1 MIQSP
6 AGSLGGRLSRW
17 LALQSLLVL
26 AAICGAVYWA
36 TAVSFQSRQSEALL
50 EKEALVRHLL
60 SEAAAGL
67 DVEAVRHKLDD
78 LLVGQRD
85 LSLRLEGPDGTI
97 FYAKSPASPNTT
109 GQREF
114 RFMTPM
120 PAVGPTGLSATLT
133 LDIGEDRRLLRRVGL
148 TLVAAALA
156 GAALISAGGNALVR
170 VGLRPVRDLVAQ
182 TRLLAANTLD
192 RRLDGSAQ
200 PEELQPLI
208 AQFND
213 LLTRLE
219 RAYEQVEGFNA
230 DVAHEMCTPL
240 ATLVGTTEVAL
251 RRARGVD
258 ELRGVLESNLEDLQR
273 IASIVQDML
282 FLSQADR
289 GSLARRT
296 PVESLCGVA
305 TRIAEYHEAA
315 LADAELSVRVVG
327 EAQGDFDA
335 PLLERA
341 LSNLMAN
348 ATRYA
353 DRESEI
359 DIEIGHVG
367 SQVRLTVANRGAPID
382 PAHLP
387 RLFQRFYR
395 ADGSRSNSARNHGL
409 GLSIVAAI
417 ARMHGGTTF
426 AKCDGNRTSI
436 GLLLPVTSP
445 ENRSMRASDSEL
457 TGARFIARR
466 LGRQS
471 RARPV

>member
-1 MIQSP
+1 MSHRP
-6 AGSLGGRLSRW
+6 VGSLGGRLSRW

-36 TAVSFQSRQSEALL
+36 TAESFQSRQVEALL

-60 SEAAAGL
+60 SEAASGQDA
-67 DVEAVRHKLDD
+67 EAVRHKLDD
-78 LLVGQRD
+78 LLLGQRD
-85 LSLRLEGPDGTI
+85 LSLRLEGRDGTV
-97 FYAKSPASPNTT
+97 FYAKSPVSPVAS
-109 GQREF
+109 GQRELKF
-114 RFMTPM
+114 TTPM
-120 PAVGPTGLSATLT
+120 AAVESPGLSATLA
-133 LDIGEDRRLLRRVGL
+133 LDVGEDRRLLRRVGL
-148 TLVAAALA
+148 TLLAAALA
-156 GAALISAGGNALVR
+156 GAVLISAGGNALVR
-170 VGLRPVRDLVAQ
+170 IGLRPVRDLVAQ
-182 TRLLAANTLD
+182 TRALAANTLD

-251 RRARGVD
+251 RRARGVE

-296 PVESLCGVA
+296 PVESLGGVA
-305 TRIAEYHEAA
+305 MRIAEYHEAA
-315 LADAELSVRVVG
+315 LADAGLSVKVVG
-327 EAQGDFDA
+327 EAQGDFDV

-341 LSNLMAN
+341 LSNLLAN

-353 DRESEI
+353 EAGSEI
-359 DIEIGHVG
+359 DIEIAGTRHE
-367 SQVRLTVANRGAPID
+367 VRLAVTNRGAPIAA
-382 PAHLP
+382 AHLP

-395 ADGSRSNSARNHGL
+395 VDGSRSNSARNHGL

-426 AKCDGNRTSI
+426 ATCEGTLTSI
-436 GLLLPVTSP
+436 GILLPTTRH
-445 ENRSMRASDSEL
+445 ETRATRSQLAGVE
-457 TGARFIARR
+457 
-466 LGRQS
+466 
-471 RARPV
+471 